1 MGIFASSLLI
11 EVGSEVRS
19 LLGSKLQPWI
29 RVTKILHL
37 IVVLFKPAVVFY
49 IELPKKFVEFSVISG
64 KPE

>member
-19 LLGSKLQPWI
+19 LLDSKLQPWI

-37 IVVLFKPAVVFY
+37 IAVLFKPAVVFY